1 MRHFFNTAVPAPLW
15 LGGYADSNSIR
26 LFNEHRKDR
35 TQYRHYADDWDE
47 EDDSNGWRC
56 WR

>member
-15 LGGYADSNSIR
+15 LSGYADRNTIR
-26 LFNEHRKDR
+26 LFNEHRRDEN
-35 TQYRHYADDWDE
+35 QYYSDDWDE
-47 EDDSNGWRC
+47 EDDANGWRC